1 MGIWRKVWLNKSLI
15 LTNEDCERID
25 NWWQNVTDEDGD
37 YDETKDR
44 VFLKKFK
51 KEYPKQY
58 EELIKALSVKD
69 EEDS

>member
-1 MGIWRKVWLNKSLI
+1 LNKSLI

>member
-25 NWWQNVTDEDGD
+25 NWWQNVIDEDGD

>member
-44 VFLKKFK
+44 MFLKKFK

-69 EEDS
+69 EVDS

>member
-1 MGIWRKVWLNKSLI
+1 MGIWRKVWLNESLI

-44 VFLKKFK
+44 MFLKKFK

>member
-1 MGIWRKVWLNKSLI
+1 MGIWRKVWLNESLI

>member
-69 EEDS
+69 EVDS